1 MSSVNSQGSVTGQV
15 YVYSD
20 ENFAPSSSLAYCKK
34 KKIVSRINTH
44 IKLNLIAPQFP
55 KTAGSFH
62 GKVYSTHTKIL
73 IKLNETLE
81 ELQQHALRHLRA
93 IILVFQQALITNGHY
108 PQKMKTKSK
117 RGSSDREQTKQR
129 FLEQDRIA
137 AECASWLSL

>member
-34 KKIVSRINTH
+34 KIVSRINTH

-55 KTAGSFH
+55 KTEGSFH

-73 IKLNETLE
+73 IKLNETLG
-81 ELQQHALRHLRA
+81 ELQQHALWHLRA

-117 RGSSDREQTKQR
+117 PGLK
-129 FLEQDRIA
+129 
-137 AECASWLSL
+137 